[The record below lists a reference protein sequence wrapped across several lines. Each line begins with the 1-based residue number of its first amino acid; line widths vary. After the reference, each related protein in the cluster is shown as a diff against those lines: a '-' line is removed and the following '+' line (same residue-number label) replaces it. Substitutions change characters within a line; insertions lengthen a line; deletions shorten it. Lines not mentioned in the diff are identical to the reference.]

1 MIKQMLFVFLVA
13 LILFLAYP
21 KRTGWTAPWPVDTFP
36 VFQAKEKEVR
46 TQVVGT
52 GKTKSEA
59 QVNADRNARQVSGG
73 SYVVLERNV
82 NGSGTNWVCTLLI
95 RYKSK

>member
-1 MIKQMLFVFLVA
+1 MTKQCFFVPLAALV
-13 LILFLAYP
+13 LLLANP
-21 KRTGWTAPWPVDTFP
+21 WTGSWASPWPEETHP

-52 GKTKSEA
+52 GKNRSEA
-59 QVNADRNARQVSGG
+59 QVNAERTARQISGG